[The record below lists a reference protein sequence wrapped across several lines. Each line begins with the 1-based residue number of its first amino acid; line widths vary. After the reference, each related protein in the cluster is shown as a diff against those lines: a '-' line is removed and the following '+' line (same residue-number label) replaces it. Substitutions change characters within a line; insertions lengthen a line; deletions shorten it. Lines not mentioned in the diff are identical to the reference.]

1 MDGSTLPKSLGYTCD
16 KEKEMM
22 QPEGV
27 RNNKMR
33 VLIADDIQETRRNT
47 RLMLATIDD
56 VEVVAIASNGV
67 QAVQLAKEHHPDI
80 VFLDINMP
88 EMDGLTAYQEIH
100 KILPGTGCVIISA
113 EKDTTT
119 LRAAMSIGVQE
130 YLIKPFTV
138 EELEVAVARVHERVE
153 QARKIL
159 VQDTQLR
166 KQREAFLV
174 QLATE
179 YAKARRTDEKAME
192 VFEQLAENP
201 KCEMRWIQNL
211 AMIYI
216 VRQRWGKLKVLAEK
230 VEKRTK

>member
-1 MDGSTLPKSLGYTCD
+1 MT
-16 KEKEMM
+16 
-22 QPEGV
+22 QPAGNPN
-27 RNNKMR
+27 RKMR

-47 RLMLATIDD
+47 RLMLATIDN
-56 VEVVAIASNGV
+56 VEVVAIASNGL
-67 QAVQLAKEHHPDI
+67 QAVQLAGEHHPDI

-113 EKDTTT
+113 EKDTST
-119 LRAAMSIGVQE
+119 LRTAMSIGVQE

-138 EELEVAVARVHERVE
+138 DELEAAVARVHERVK
-153 QARKIL
+153 QARQQL
-159 VQDTQLR
+159 AQDAQLR
-166 KQREAFLV
+166 KQRETYLI

-179 YAKARRTDEKAME
+179 YAKSRRTDDNAIE
-192 VFEQLAENP
+192 VFEQLAAYPN
-201 KCEMRWIQNL
+201 CDMRWIQNL

>member
-1 MDGSTLPKSLGYTCD
+1 
-16 KEKEMM
+16 MM

-138 EELEVAVARVHERVE
+138 EEMEVAVARVHERVE

>member
-1 MDGSTLPKSLGYTCD
+1 
-16 KEKEMM
+16 
-22 QPEGV
+22 
-27 RNNKMR
+27 MR
-33 VLIADDIQETRRNT
+33 VLIADDVQETRRNT

-56 VEVVAIASNGV
+56 LEVVAIASNGL
-67 QAVQLAKEHHPDI
+67 QAVQLAREHHPDI

-88 EMDGLTAYQEIH
+88 EMDGLTALREIL
-100 KILPGTGCVIISA
+100 KIHPDTGCVIISA

-138 EELEVAVARVHERVE
+138 DELEASVTRVQKRVE
-153 QARKIL
+153 QTRIKLA
-159 VQDTQLR
+159 QDAQVR
-166 KQREAFLV
+166 KQRETFLV

-179 YAKARRTDEKAME
+179 YAKSRRTDDKAIE

-201 KCEMRWIQNL
+201 QCEMRWIQNL

-216 VRQRWGKLKVLAEK
+216 VRQRWGKLRALAEK
-230 VEKRTK
+230 VEKRSK